1 MGKVNIRRVMFV
13 GARDGKPSY
22 VPLRML
28 GLFAT
33 VRYFGRVVEDVGA
46 KLPAFE
52 GDALWLVSDLVPQCV
67 DEGRNQ
73 IVS

>member
-1 MGKVNIRRVMFV
+1 
-13 GARDGKPSY
+13 
-22 VPLRML
+22 ML